1 MARRV
6 LITGASGF
14 VGANLARRAL
24 QRDDEVILGLRPGSD
39 RWRLREIE
47 ADAQIVEADLRDRQA
62 VDRMLGESRPELVLH
77 LATHGAYS
85 WQSDSDL
92 IFETTVLGTVNLLT
106 ACEAAGVRR
115 LINAGTSSEYGYKD
129 HPPKEDELP
138 EPNSDY
144 AAAKAAANTWCG
156 YFARERGVE
165 VVSLRLYSIYGPW
178 EEPKRLIPTIVREAL
193 GGSLPP
199 LVSPDVAR
207 DFVFVD
213 DACSAF
219 LLAADAA
226 EVAPGA
232 VYNVASGRQTTI
244 RDVVETVR
252 ATFGV
257 EAEPDW
263 GSMPERAWDTTS
275 WVGDPAKIERE
286 LGWRAET
293 DLAEGL
299 RRTAAWIEAGGARD
313 AG

>member
-1 MARRV
+1 MANRV

-14 VGANLARRAL
+14 VGSNLARRSVE
-24 QRDDEVILGLRPGSD
+24 RGDEVTLGVPPESD
-39 RWRLREIE
+39 RWRLREVQNE
-47 ADAQIVEADLRDRQA
+47 AGVLEADLRDGEA
-62 VDRMLGESRPELVLH
+62 VERLVAEARPELVMH

-85 WQSDSDL
+85 WQEDSER
-92 IFETTVLGTVNLLT
+92 IFETTVLGTLNLLS

-115 LINAGTSSEYGYKD
+115 LVNAGSSSEYGYKD
-129 HPPKEDELP
+129 HPPAEDELP

-144 AAAKAAANTWCG
+144 AAAKVAATTWCG

-165 VVSLRLYSIYGPW
+165 TVTLRLYSIYGPW
-178 EEPKRLIPTIVREAL
+178 EDPKRLIPTIVREAL
-193 GGSLPP
+193 AGGLPP
-199 LVSPDVAR
+199 LVGPDVAR

-219 LLAADAA
+219 LSSADAP

-252 ATFGV
+252 DTFGV
-257 EAEPDW
+257 DAEPDW

-293 DLAEGL
+293 DLADGL
-299 RRTAAWIEAGGARD
+299 RKTAGWIESGGMPD